1 MDPMMTFALCCS
13 SMHTEVTEQWG
24 HWESVVVI
32 TADAALWRR
41 SLAAVNFWLR
51 ASLKLDKAF
60 CIEALHTG
68 LSIARSSNSLGLMW
82 HHWRFAFTES
92 LYLSLGRPWF
102 RLPSWNSPYTRR
114 LGIRNTSMRM
124 TSPTHRSWALRSMDS
139 MLVELARSSTSK
151 VVTRSC
157 QRISS
162 TDQRARM
169 WKCSNFF
176 TFLRYSVHVSQP

>member
-1 MDPMMTFALCCS
+1 M
-13 SMHTEVTEQWG
+13 
-24 HWESVVVI
+24 I

-51 ASLKLDKAF
+51 ASSKLDTAL

-82 HHWRFAFTES
+82 HHWRFAFTVS

-102 RLPSWNSPYTRR
+102 RLPSWSSPHIRR

-124 TSPTHRSWALRSMDS
+124 TCPTHRSWALRSMDL

-151 VVTRSC
+151 LVTRSC
-157 QRISS
+157 QQIPSM
-162 TDQRARM
+162 DQRARM
-169 WKCSNFF
+169 
-176 TFLRYSVHVSQP
+176 